1 MFVKAS
7 AVSVNAGPR
16 LDRLPISRF
25 HWRILGLISAGAF
38 LDAFDVYLAGGVI
51 AALKAEKFATL
62 AQAATFLSATFLGM
76 LIGAAMAGHLGDRF
90 GRRYSYQFNLA
101 LFGFAS
107 VAAVFAPSMN
117 FLILCRFVM
126 GVGLGA
132 ELVVAAGTLGE
143 FIPPSH
149 RGRWGSIMGTII
161 GSGLLVATMIGFVV
175 IPNLGWRYM
184 FAIAG
189 AGALLIWVLR
199 KKMPES
205 PRWLESVGRL
215 DEAESLLREI
225 EAEVQAEK
233 GPLPAPVDAP
243 AVVLAHAPLSRLFS
257 PGLRGRLFAAT
268 LTAVSIN
275 VSVYGFVAWLPTFLV
290 GKGQTMV
297 QSLGFTTLMSFGSI
311 VGSLIAVAIS
321 DKVSRRTSM
330 VVSGLLILLFGALYP
345 NAEGAVALA
354 VTGFLLVT
362 SIYVLTAI
370 GLFLYVPE
378 LFPTAYRLRGTGF
391 AGMCARAAS
400 MATPFLT
407 VALFQRFGLEGVL
420 AMVGS
425 VLALMMI
432 AILAVRI
439 ETRGASLDEIA
450 QTPEATPETAP
461 FGLVGE

>member
-1 MFVKAS
+1 MKAS
-7 AVSVNAGPR
+7 ATTVNAGPR

-51 AALKAEKFATL
+51 AAMKAEKFATL

-76 LIGAAMAGHLGDRF
+76 LIGAGMAGYVGDRF

-107 VAAVFAPSMN
+107 VAAVFAPSMP

-161 GSGLLVATMIGFVV
+161 GSGLLVSTMIGFLV

-205 PRWLESVGRL
+205 PRWLESVGRF
-215 DEAESLLREI
+215 DEAEALLREI
-225 EAEVQAEK
+225 EAEVTAEK
-233 GPLPAPVDAP
+233 GPLPKPVAAP
-243 AVVLAHAPLSRLFS
+243 AVVLGNAPLSRLFAR
-257 PGLRGRLFAAT
+257 GMRGRLLAAT

-275 VSVYGFVAWLPTFLV
+275 VSVYGFVAWLPTFLI

-311 VGSLIAVAIS
+311 AGSLIAVAIS
-321 DKVSRRTSM
+321 DKVSRRTSL
-330 VVSGLLILLFGALYP
+330 VVSALFILLFGALYP
-345 NAEGAVALA
+345 NADSAVALA

-400 MATPFLT
+400 MLTPFCT

-425 VLALMMI
+425 VLALMVVTV
-432 AILAVRI
+432 LFVRI

-450 QTPEATPETAP
+450 QNPEATPETAP

>member
-1 MFVKAS
+1 ML
-7 AVSVNAGPR
+7 SVTSVQAGPR

-51 AALKAEKFATL
+51 AALKKEGFASL
-62 AQAATFLSATFLGM
+62 AQSATFLSATFLGM
-76 LIGAAMAGHLGDRF
+76 LIGAGIAGYLGDRL

-107 VAAVFAPSMN
+107 IAAAFAPTMTI
-117 FLILCRFVM
+117 LIFCRFVM

-149 RGRWGSIMGTII
+149 RGRWGSIMGMII
-161 GSGLLVATMIGFVV
+161 GSGLLVSTMIGYLV
-175 IPNLGWRYM
+175 IPTLGWRYM
-184 FAIAG
+184 FGIAG

-205 PRWLESVGRL
+205 PRWLESVGRTA
-215 DEAESLLREI
+215 EAETVLRAI
-225 EAEVQAEK
+225 EAEVFAEK

-243 AVVLAHAPLSRLFS
+243 MTTLADAPLSRLFA
-257 PGLRGRLFAAT
+257 PGMRGRLAAAT
-268 LTAVSIN
+268 FTAMGVN

-290 GKGQTMV
+290 SRGQTMV
-297 QSLGFTTLMSFGSI
+297 ESLGFTTLMSFGSI
-311 VGSLIAVAIS
+311 AGSLIAVLVA
-321 DKVSRRTSM
+321 DKFPRRASI
-330 VVSGLLILLFGALYP
+330 VVTGLLILLFGALYP
-345 NAEGAVALA
+345 NATGPTALA

-362 SIYVLTAI
+362 SIYLLTAI

-391 AGMCARAAS
+391 AGMCARATS
-400 MATPFLT
+400 MLTPFLT
-407 VALFQRFGLEGVL
+407 VYLFQRFGIEGVL
-420 AMVGS
+420 AMVGI
-425 VLALMMI
+425 VLAAMI
-432 AILAVRI
+432 VSILLLRV
-439 ETRGASLDEIA
+439 ETRGVSLDDIG
-450 QTPEATPETAP
+450 QTPNAP
-461 FGLVGE
+461 AARGLVGEA

>member
-1 MFVKAS
+1 M
-7 AVSVNAGPR
+7 P
-16 LDRLPISRF
+16 
-25 HWRILGLISAGAF
+25 
-38 LDAFDVYLAGGVI
+38 
-51 AALKAEKFATL
+51 
-62 AQAATFLSATFLGM
+62 
-76 LIGAAMAGHLGDRF
+76 
-90 GRRYSYQFNLA
+90 
-101 LFGFAS
+101 
-107 VAAVFAPSMN
+107 

-175 IPNLGWRYM
+175 IPNLGWRVM

-215 DEAESLLREI
+215 DEAEALLREI
-225 EAEVQAEK
+225 EQEVQAEK
-233 GPLPAPVDAP
+233 GPLPVPIDAP
-243 AVVLAHAPLSRLFS
+243 IAPLASAPLSGLFAS
-257 PGLRGRLFAAT
+257 GMRGRLVAAT

-290 GKGQTMV
+290 SKGQTMV
-297 QSLGFTTLMSFGSI
+297 QSLGFTTMMSFGSI
-311 VGSLIAVAIS
+311 AGSLIAVAIA
-321 DKVSRRTSM
+321 DKVSRRTSL
-330 VVSGLLILLFGALYP
+330 VGSGLLILLFGALYP

-400 MATPFLT
+400 MATPFMT

-420 AMVGS
+420 AMVGF

-432 AILAVRI
+432 AILTVRI

-450 QTPEATPETAP
+450 QNAEALPEKATL
-461 FGLVGE
+461 GLVGE

>member
-1 MFVKAS
+1 MTSLAKTVH
-7 AVSVNAGPR
+7 AGAR

-51 AALKAEKFATL
+51 AAVKAEGFGTL
-62 AQAATFLSATFLGM
+62 PQAAAFMSMTFLGM
-76 LIGAAMAGHLGDRF
+76 LIGAAMAGYVGDRF

-107 VAAVFAPSMN
+107 IAAVFSPSMT
-117 FLILCRFVM
+117 FLIACRFIM

-149 RGRWGSIMGTII
+149 RGRWGAVLGAII
-161 GSGLLVATMIGFVV
+161 GSGLLVATSVGYLV

-189 AGALLIWVLR
+189 VGALAIWVMR
-199 KKMPES
+199 KSMPES
-205 PRWLESVGRL
+205 PRWLESVGRT
-215 DEAESLLREI
+215 DEAERVLQEI
-225 EAEVQAEK
+225 EAEITADKGALPPPAETVSA
-233 GPLPAPVDAP
+233 APV
-243 AVVLAHAPLSRLFS
+243 HAPLSHLFS
-257 PGLRGRLFAAT
+257 PEMRGRLAAAT
-268 LTAVSIN
+268 MTAIAIN

-311 VGSLIAVAIS
+311 AGSLVAVAIA
-321 DKVSRRTSM
+321 DKVSRRASLIGA
-330 VVSGLLILLFGALYP
+330 GLLILLFGALYP
-345 NAEGAVALA
+345 NADGPVALA
-354 VTGFLLVT
+354 VTGFLLVS
-362 SIYVLTAI
+362 SIYLLTAI

-378 LFPTAYRLRGTGF
+378 MFPTAYRLRGTGF
-391 AGMCARAAS
+391 AGMCARGAS
-400 MATPFLT
+400 MLTPFMT
-407 VALFQRFGLEGVL
+407 VWLFEHFGLEGVL
-420 AMVGS
+420 MMVGS

-432 AILAVRI
+432 AVLSVRV
-439 ETRGASLDEIA
+439 EGRGASLDEIA
-450 QTPEATPETAP
+450 QDPEAATKRPLG
-461 FGLVGE
+461 FVGD

>member
-1 MFVKAS
+1 MATRTS
-7 AVSVNAGPR
+7 IQAGPR

-25 HWRILGLISAGAF
+25 HWRILGLISGGAF

-51 AALKAEKFATL
+51 AALKASGFATL
-62 AQAATFLSATFLGM
+62 GQAATFLSATFLGM
-76 LIGAAMAGHLGDRF
+76 LIGAGTAGYLGDRF

-107 VAAVFAPSMN
+107 VAAAFAPSMT
-117 FLILCRFVM
+117 FLIVCRFVM

-149 RGRWGSIMGTII
+149 RGRWGSIMGMII
-161 GSGLLVATMIGFVV
+161 GSGLLVATMIGYVV
-175 IPNLGWRYM
+175 IPTLGWRYM

-189 AGALLIWVLR
+189 AGALVIWVLR

-215 DEAESLLREI
+215 DEAETVLSAI
-225 EAEVQAEK
+225 EAEVRAEK
-233 GPLPAPVDAP
+233 GTLPPPSTAPS
-243 AVVLAHAPLSRLFS
+243 VVLANAPLSKLFA
-257 PGLRGRLFAAT
+257 PGMRGRLAAASF
-268 LTAVSIN
+268 TAISIN

-290 GKGQTMV
+290 SKGHTMV

-311 VGSLIAVAIS
+311 VGSGIAVLIA
-321 DKVSRRTSM
+321 DRFPRRTSLI
-330 VVSGLLILLFGALYP
+330 VTALLILLFGALYP
-345 NAEGAVALA
+345 NAVSPVALT

-420 AMVGS
+420 AMVGT
-425 VLALMMI
+425 VLALMI
-432 AILAVRI
+432 VSILLLRI

-461 FGLVGE
+461 LGLVGE